1 MELIVVCLHEFMR
14 DDEGRNAQSLVRQGL
29 QRACDVQHPCLGV
42 KSYSVSLLSV
52 HVFMKVRGGIIHPGA
67 RREPS
72 IITLI
77 HNGAVMIFMFVV
89 QELSC

>member
-1 MELIVVCLHEFMR
+1 MR
-14 DDEGRNAQSLVRQGL
+14 
-29 QRACDVQHPCLGV
+29 
-42 KSYSVSLLSV
+42 
-52 HVFMKVRGGIIHPGA
+52 MKVRGGIIHPGR
-67 RREPS
+67 RREPG

>member
-1 MELIVVCLHEFMR
+1 
-14 DDEGRNAQSLVRQGL
+14 
-29 QRACDVQHPCLGV
+29 
-42 KSYSVSLLSV
+42 
-52 HVFMKVRGGIIHPGA
+52 MKVRGGIIHPCTTL
-67 RREPS
+67 EPG